1 MLMVA
6 DIRLLHSLKQRA
18 FGAWALAFESSQAV
32 AE

>member
-6 DIRLLHSLKQRA
+6 DIRLLHSLKRCA